1 MHVMLDVSR
10 LLVCGRK
17 QTPSGI
23 DRVELAYAR
32 HWLAAGPHACSF
44 AAQDLRGGFAL
55 LPRDLVAEL
64 VAELCTAWDGGA
76 DRHGAAQR
84 ANRLGL
90 QARARLL
97 LGFGR
102 RDLAR
107 LTSSARRLVFLLV
120 SHRALERQEPIDT
133 IRRAGAAFVPLI
145 HDIIP
150 VTHPE
155 YARPGQADTHRRRM
169 TTTGALS
176 DGIIAN
182 SEATAE
188 ALAPYVAHRAKHPP
202 IAVAPLG
209 IEKVPFSPRMGST
222 YRGPGAGYAYP
233 SFVTLGTIEP
243 RKNHLLLLHLWRDLA
258 AAMGSATPRLTIVGK
273 RGWENE
279 NVIDILDRC
288 TALNG
293 VVQEAG
299 QLPDREV
306 AGLMRNA
313 RALLFPSFAEGY
325 GLPLAEALS
334 LGVPAICSDL
344 PALREVGGD
353 VPDYLDPLDGAAWR
367 DAVLDYARP
376 DSPRRAAQMARLA
389 KWTAPSWEQHF
400 TRVDTLLDDVVGA
413 MPSPAGHIALGNA
426 SRQRAVQSPA
436 PAHAAL
442 VAVRD
447 KVVS

>member
-32 HWLAAGPHACSF
+32 HWLAAPQHSCSF

-55 LPRDLVAEL
+55 LPRALVAEL
-64 VAELCTAWDGGA
+64 VAELCIAWDGG
-76 DRHGAAQR
+76 DGRITAAQR
-84 ANRLGL
+84 ANRIGL
-90 QARARLL
+90 QARGRLL

-102 RDLAR
+102 ADLSRMLAN
-107 LTSSARRLVFLLV
+107 TRRLVFLLV
-120 SHRALERQEPIDT
+120 SHRALERKGPIES
-133 IRRAGAAFVPLI
+133 IRRHGAAFVPLI

-155 YARPGQADTHRRRM
+155 YARPGQAETHQRRM
-169 TTTGALS
+169 ATTGALA

-182 SEATAE
+182 SEATAQ
-188 ALAPYVAHRAKHPP
+188 ALAPYLAHRDSQPP
-202 IAVAPLG
+202 IVVAPLG
-209 IEKVPFSPRMGST
+209 IEKVPFSPRPPAT
-222 YRGPGAGYAYP
+222 YRGPGAAYAHP

-243 RKNHLLLLHLWRDLA
+243 RKNHLLLLHLWRDMA
-258 AAMGSATPRLTIVGK
+258 ATMGADTPRLTIVGK

-279 NVIDILDRC
+279 NVVDILERC

-299 QLPDREV
+299 QLSDRQV

-325 GLPLAEALS
+325 GLPLAEALA

-367 DAVLDYARP
+367 DAVLDYSRP
-376 DSPRRAAQMARLA
+376 DSPRRAAQLARMAR
-389 KWTAPSWEQHF
+389 WSAPTWEGHF
-400 TRVDTLLDDVVGA
+400 TLVEAMLERVA
-413 MPSPAGHIALGNA
+413 SPSA
-426 SRQRAVQSPA
+426 A
-436 PAHAAL
+436 PALSWGTRRQPDVLAQPPL

-447 KVVS
+447 EAVS

>member
-32 HWLAAGPHACSF
+32 HWLAAAPQSCSF
-44 AAQDLRGGFAL
+44 AAQDVRGGFAL
-55 LPRDLVAEL
+55 LPRALVAEL
-64 VAELCTAWDGGA
+64 VSELCAAWDGG
-76 DRHGAAQR
+76 DGRGIAAQR

-90 QARARLL
+90 QARGRLL
-97 LGFGR
+97 LGLGR
-102 RDLAR
+102 NDLSR
-107 LTSSARRLVFLLV
+107 LVDNARRLVFLLV
-120 SHRALERQEPIDT
+120 SHRALERQGPIEA
-133 IRRAGAAFVPLI
+133 IRRNGAAFVPLI

-155 YARPGQADTHRRRM
+155 YARPGQAETHQRRM
-169 TTTGALS
+169 ATTGALS

-182 SEATAE
+182 SEATAL
-188 ALAPYVAHRAKHPP
+188 ALAPYLAGREEQPHIV
-202 IAVAPLG
+202 VAPLG
-209 IEKVPFSPRMGST
+209 IEKVPFSPRPAPS
-222 YRGPGAGYAYP
+222 YRGPGAGYAHP

-243 RKNHLLLLHLWRDLA
+243 RKNHLLLLHLWRGLA
-258 AAMGSATPRLTIVGK
+258 SIMGTDAPRLTIVGK

-279 NVIDILDRC
+279 NVVDILERC
-288 TALNG
+288 IALNG

-299 QLPDREV
+299 QLPDRQV

-325 GLPLAEALS
+325 GLPLAEALA

-367 DAVLDYARP
+367 DAVLDYMRP
-376 DSPRRAAQMARLA
+376 DSPRRAAQMARMA
-389 KWTAPSWEQHF
+389 SWSAPSWEGHF
-400 TRVDTLLDDVVGA
+400 NLVDAMLERVAAAQPAAQPALRWGA
-413 MPSPAGHIALGNA
+413 ARRPDNP
-426 SRQRAVQSPA
+426 
-436 PAHAAL
+436 AL
-442 VAVRD
+442 VAARD
-447 KVVS
+447 EVVS